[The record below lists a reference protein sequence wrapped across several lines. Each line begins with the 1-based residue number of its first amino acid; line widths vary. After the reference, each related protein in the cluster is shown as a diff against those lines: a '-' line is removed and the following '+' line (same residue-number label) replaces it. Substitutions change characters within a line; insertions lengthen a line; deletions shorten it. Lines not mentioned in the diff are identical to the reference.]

1 MQRFSDRQA
10 APAAKKG
17 STAVMA
23 GFLTFTKEKPINR
36 VVEVDISDIRPN
48 PHQPRSEFDI
58 ADIQSLADSILQN
71 GILQPLTVRRG
82 ENRYELIAGERRLR
96 AAKLAGLRAV
106 PCIILDI
113 SSRNSAIMALVE
125 NIQRQD
131 LSFFDEASA
140 IEKLITYYGMTQE
153 DAAAKL
159 GKAQSTIAN
168 KLRLLRLT
176 ADEREV
182 IMKYNL
188 TERHARALLR
198 LAAPAE
204 RLAVLE
210 RVVKQ
215 NLNVEKTEAAVEEV
229 IGKKKVQNS
238 YKKRSKV
245 FQNVRIFVNTI
256 TKAVETMQAVGIAAE
271 SQKIQHEDY
280 IEYRV
285 KIPTTTAA
293 AEASTG
299 GYGIRPY
306 SLFSAYLHVKIQARP
321 YRGVRSYLAVR
332 HSNMR
337 RVGRVSLQRLGI
349 GEGRVQHQVR
359 IRGAGQRLGV
369 DMNLQQAGDLACQP
383 LKPCLDA
390 GLDGGLL
397 GVGHLLQ
404 LPKNNMS
411 YHVHKVI
418 KSFISKKLV
427 YLFTFPKFKVQI

>member
-1 MQRFSDRQA
+1 MTLRTFSRWRTVF
-10 APAAKKG
+10 
-17 STAVMA
+17 SRT
-23 GFLTFTKEKPINR
+23 
-36 VVEVDISDIRPN
+36 
-48 PHQPRSEFDI
+48 
-58 ADIQSLADSILQN
+58 
-71 GILQPLTVRRG
+71 ILQPLTVRRG

-153 DAAAKL
+153 DTAAKL

-285 KIPTTTAA
+285 KIPTATAA
-293 AEASTG
+293 AS
-299 GYGIRPY
+299 
-306 SLFSAYLHVKIQARP
+306 
-321 YRGVRSYLAVR
+321 
-332 HSNMR
+332 R
-337 RVGRVSLQRLGI
+337 R
-349 GEGRVQHQVR
+349 
-359 IRGAGQRLGV
+359 
-369 DMNLQQAGDLACQP
+369 
-383 LKPCLDA
+383 
-390 GLDGGLL
+390 
-397 GVGHLLQ
+397 
-404 LPKNNMS
+404 
-411 YHVHKVI
+411 
-418 KSFISKKLV
+418 
-427 YLFTFPKFKVQI
+427 

>member
-1 MQRFSDRQA
+1 
-10 APAAKKG
+10 
-17 STAVMA
+17 MA

-82 ENRYELIAGERRLR
+82 ENRYELIAGER
-96 AAKLAGLRAV
+96 AGLRAV

-285 KIPTTTAA
+285 KIPTAA
-293 AEASTG
+293 S
-299 GYGIRPY
+299 
-306 SLFSAYLHVKIQARP
+306 
-321 YRGVRSYLAVR
+321 
-332 HSNMR
+332 R
-337 RVGRVSLQRLGI
+337 R
-349 GEGRVQHQVR
+349 
-359 IRGAGQRLGV
+359 
-369 DMNLQQAGDLACQP
+369 
-383 LKPCLDA
+383 
-390 GLDGGLL
+390 
-397 GVGHLLQ
+397 
-404 LPKNNMS
+404 
-411 YHVHKVI
+411 
-418 KSFISKKLV
+418 
-427 YLFTFPKFKVQI
+427 

>member
-1 MQRFSDRQA
+1 
-10 APAAKKG
+10 
-17 STAVMA
+17 MA

-58 ADIQSLADSILQN
+58 ADIQSLADSILHN
-71 GILQPLTVRRG
+71 WFLQPLTVRRG
-82 ENRYELIAGERRLR
+82 ENPYELIAGERRLR

-285 KIPTTTAA
+285 KIPTAA
-293 AEASTG
+293 S
-299 GYGIRPY
+299 
-306 SLFSAYLHVKIQARP
+306 
-321 YRGVRSYLAVR
+321 
-332 HSNMR
+332 R
-337 RVGRVSLQRLGI
+337 R
-349 GEGRVQHQVR
+349 
-359 IRGAGQRLGV
+359 
-369 DMNLQQAGDLACQP
+369 
-383 LKPCLDA
+383 
-390 GLDGGLL
+390 
-397 GVGHLLQ
+397 
-404 LPKNNMS
+404 
-411 YHVHKVI
+411 
-418 KSFISKKLV
+418 
-427 YLFTFPKFKVQI
+427 

>member
-1 MQRFSDRQA
+1 
-10 APAAKKG
+10 
-17 STAVMA
+17 MA

-71 GILQPLTVRRG
+71 GNLQPLPVRRG

-159 GKAQSTIAN
+159 SKAQSTIAN

-285 KIPTTTAA
+285 KIPTAA
-293 AEASTG
+293 S
-299 GYGIRPY
+299 
-306 SLFSAYLHVKIQARP
+306 
-321 YRGVRSYLAVR
+321 
-332 HSNMR
+332 R
-337 RVGRVSLQRLGI
+337 R
-349 GEGRVQHQVR
+349 
-359 IRGAGQRLGV
+359 
-369 DMNLQQAGDLACQP
+369 
-383 LKPCLDA
+383 
-390 GLDGGLL
+390 
-397 GVGHLLQ
+397 
-404 LPKNNMS
+404 
-411 YHVHKVI
+411 
-418 KSFISKKLV
+418 
-427 YLFTFPKFKVQI
+427 